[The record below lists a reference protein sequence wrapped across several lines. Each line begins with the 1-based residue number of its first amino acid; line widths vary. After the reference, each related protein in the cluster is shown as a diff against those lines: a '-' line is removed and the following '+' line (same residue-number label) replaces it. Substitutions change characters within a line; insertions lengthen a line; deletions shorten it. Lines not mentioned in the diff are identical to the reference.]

1 MKMTNTDN
9 WLTPEWPAPD
19 NVFAVTTLRTGGFS
33 EGAYQSLNPALHVGD
48 DPESVMRNRARI
60 STMLDLPAEPVW
72 LEQVH
77 GNTVINAAHVDGLCA
92 ADASFTDEA
101 GVVCAVLTADCLPVL
116 LCSKDGLSV
125 AAVHA
130 GWRGLLDGVI
140 TNTVKVLQGKD
151 LLVWLGPA
159 IGPAAF
165 EVGAEVR
172 EAFLAKS
179 TYFEAAFTESHDG
192 KWLADIYTLAC
203 IDLASVGIN
212 QVYGGG
218 FCTVTDADRFYS
230 FRRDKQT
237 GRMASLIWRA

>member
-1 MKMTNTDN
+1 MINSKN
-9 WLTPEWPAPD
+9 WLTPEWPVPG

-33 EGAYQSLNPALHVGD
+33 EGGYQSLNPALHVGD
-48 DPESVMRNRARI
+48 NPEVVMRNRARI
-60 STMLDLPAEPVW
+60 SELLDLPAEPVW
-72 LEQVH
+72 LQQVH
-77 GNTVINAAHVDGLCA
+77 GNTVIDAAQADGLSA
-92 ADASFTDEA
+92 ADASFTNQA

-116 LCSKDGLSV
+116 LCSRDGLSV

-140 TNTVKVLQGKD
+140 TNTVNVLHGKD

-159 IGPAAF
+159 IGSAAF

-172 EAFLAKS
+172 SAFLAKS
-179 TYFEAAFTESHDG
+179 IRFGAAFTESHDG
-192 KWLADIYTLAC
+192 KWLADIYALAR